1 MDGDRP
7 LGEKMATETQIVGQ
21 AVPRLDALDKVQ
33 GKAEYT
39 VDLALPRMLYGSF
52 LCSPLARA
60 KILNIDASKARR
72 VPGVRVV
79 VTGKDF
85 PYTYGSTIKDRPF
98 LAQEQVRHVGE
109 PVAAAAATSQEAA
122 EEALELIRVE
132 YEEMEPILDPEAALL
147 PGASLVHE
155 NLRLYKHSEAATPV
169 PDTNICS
176 HYKLRKGDVEEG
188 FGIADFIYENS
199 YRSQMVQHV
208 CLEPHAAIA
217 QWVPGSRRL
226 TVWVGTV
233 SPFMS
238 RKELADGLA
247 IPMNHIRI
255 VVPQVGGSFG
265 SKMYLKAETLAV
277 ALAWFADGRPVK
289 VVFERADEFPV
300 AVKGPTLTKIKTGVK
315 KDGAIE
321 ARQVETIWDTGAYA
335 DCGPRVCR
343 NAGHTSAGPYRIP
356 RVRIDGYTVYTNKN
370 VAVPFRGYGTQE
382 LCWAYETHMDEIA
395 AEMGWDPLEFRL
407 KNAFRPGDL
416 TATGQEVDS
425 LGLVQC
431 LEKVQVAIG
440 WKGREK
446 QGQARPSG
454 NGRLRGKGVACI
466 HKASSAPS
474 TSSAV
479 VMLNEDGTVT
489 LLTSTVEQGQG
500 SETILAQIVAEELGV
515 KIEKVHISSPD
526 TDYTPFDTSST
537 SSRSTYHMGN
547 AIRLACADAKRQ
559 MLQAGSE
566 LLRARIEDVELAEG
580 VIRVKGEPEK
590 SIALKDVVPK
600 YFGYRGGTIVG
611 RGIYRPTAIS
621 PDKETGQTAKITPF
635 WMYGTQAAEVEV
647 DPQTGKVEVLRLVAY
662 HDVGHAINPTNCM
675 QQIEGAVLMGLGGAL
690 LEEVV
695 LNERGA
701 TLNPNLHDYKVY
713 TAVDVPGLEVGLIE
727 TEQSEGPFGAKG
739 VGEPALAATAP
750 AIGNAIFAACGVRI
764 RELPITPEKM
774 LFALKAAQVLQ
785 PDERGV
791 KYA

>member
-1 MDGDRP
+1 M
-7 LGEKMATETQIVGQ
+7 ETETQIVGQ
-21 AVPRLDALDKVQ
+21 SLPRLDALDKVQ

-98 LAQEQVRHVGE
+98 LAQGEVRYVGE

-208 CLEPHAAIA
+208 CLEPHAAVA

-321 ARQVETIWDTGAYA
+321 ARQ
-335 DCGPRVCR
+335 
-343 NAGHTSAGPYRIP
+343 
-356 RVRIDGYTVYTNKN
+356 
-370 VAVPFRGYGTQE
+370 
-382 LCWAYETHMDEIA
+382 
-395 AEMGWDPLEFRL
+395 
-407 KNAFRPGDL
+407 
-416 TATGQEVDS
+416 
-425 LGLVQC
+425 
-431 LEKVQVAIG
+431 
-440 WKGREK
+440 
-446 QGQARPSG
+446 
-454 NGRLRGKGVACI
+454 
-466 HKASSAPS
+466 
-474 TSSAV
+474 
-479 VMLNEDGTVT
+479 
-489 LLTSTVEQGQG
+489 
-500 SETILAQIVAEELGV
+500 
-515 KIEKVHISSPD
+515 
-526 TDYTPFDTSST
+526 
-537 SSRSTYHMGN
+537 
-547 AIRLACADAKRQ
+547 
-559 MLQAGSE
+559 
-566 LLRARIEDVELAEG
+566 ELAEG
-580 VIRVKGEPEK
+580 VIRVKDQPEK
-590 SIALKDVVPK
+590 LIALKDVVPK

-701 TLNPNLHDYKVY
+701 TVNPNLHDYKVY